1 MSWLARVRRLT
12 QNLIS
17 HGFGPSGEAPPV
29 VPTTQ
34 GCIDASHVVPA
45 SMLAFH
51 RPATVVESATDAAA
65 VIESAHLTPAS
76 MLAFHRPAS
85 VIESRVVAC

>member
-12 QNLIS
+12 RNLIS
-17 HGFGPSGEAPPV
+17 HGFGPGGTAPPV

-34 GCIDASHVVPA
+34 GCIEASHVVPA
-45 SMLAFH
+45 SVLAFH
-51 RPATVVESATDAAA
+51 GPAVAIESTADAAA
-65 VIESAHLTPAS
+65 VIVAAHLTPAS